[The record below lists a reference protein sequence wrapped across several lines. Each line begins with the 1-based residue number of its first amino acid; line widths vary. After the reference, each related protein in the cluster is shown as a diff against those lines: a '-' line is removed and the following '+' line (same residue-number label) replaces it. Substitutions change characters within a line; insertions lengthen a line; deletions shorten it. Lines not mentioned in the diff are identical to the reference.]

1 MATRNVVYGTYTA
14 MTVTNL
20 QSLASSSTAGWQS
33 LRVDNQTSVKAL
45 DYEITIKLTTAN
57 TAPANDKAAHVYISR
72 AMTTDGGTTWLHDDQ
87 GTTTLPTGSEGTTT
101 IVAGGGNMAP
111 LGDLVYTTQQAT
123 MERSFLL
130 SDAVGRYMPDGFS
143 IVIAN
148 FTGAALSTS
157 CVVAYRAIT
166 ETIA

>member
-20 QSLASSSTAGWQS
+20 QSLPNSPTAGWQS
-33 LRVDNQTSVKAL
+33 ARVSNIVTLAL

-57 TAPANDKAAHVYISR
+57 TGAANDRAAHVYISR

-87 GTTTLPTGSEGTTT
+87 GTGTLPTGAEGTTT

-111 LGDLVYTTQQAT
+111 LGDLVYVTTQMT

-130 SDAVGRYMPDGFS
+130 SQAVGRYMPDGFS

-157 CVVAYRAIT
+157 CVVAYRAVT

>member
-1 MATRNVVYGTYTA
+1 MATRNVAYGAYTA
-14 MTVTNL
+14 MTVTAL
-20 QSLASSSTAGWQS
+20 QSLASSATAGWQS
-33 LRVDNQTSVKAL
+33 ARVDNQTSVKAL

-87 GTTTLPTGSEGTTT
+87 GTATLPTGAEGTTT
-101 IVAGGGNMAP
+101 IVAGGGNMAV